1 MQKLFTTQFMWVT
14 MPLGVTL
21 KKIPLV
27 MRLFLVFMICSIS
40 LLHASGS
47 YAQTARISLNTK
59 NQTVQDVLEL
69 IEAKSDFSFFYNNR
83 HVDLNRKVSVSV
95 EEADI
100 FRVLDSVFSGTNV
113 GYSVVDNR
121 IVLSIKS
128 SDPVVAQNGKR
139 ITGSVVDVAG
149 VPIIGANVFVKGTTN
164 GAITD
169 VDGQFSLNVEKGD
182 MLEVSYIG
190 YLSYEIKIG
199 NEQTLA
205 ITLREDT
212 KTLDEVVVVG
222 YGTQKKGN
230 LTGSIATVKSEE
242 MTVAP
247 VSGTVN
253 SLGGRLPGLVSQ
265 QASGQPGADQA
276 KIKIRGFADDA
287 IWIVDGIETDF
298 NRIDPNQIE
307 SISILKDGSASIYG
321 ARAGNGVILVTTKRG
336 VIQKPT
342 VSINSS
348 ITFQGITT
356 MPKPVSS
363 GDYATLKREEW
374 LQSGKPESTA
384 PYTEEQIQKFY
395 DGTDPQYINTDWY
408 SELIRNWSPLNQHN
422 ISVRGGSEKI
432 KYYGF
437 LGYLGQESIWKHNGG
452 DYKRYNLQSNIDASI
467 TDRLSLQI
475 DLSLI
480 KSDNMTTVRGQQAGE
495 NTVWQDFWNTLPI
508 YPAHL
513 PDPTKISYADGKGTG
528 GAHVS
533 SNTDISGYSNDEKL
547 TFSGT
552 IALKYDF
559 KQIKGLSAKFFVN
572 YYDDIKFQKIFNRP
586 SSFYRYD
593 VASDTYISA
602 GGFGNSAQL
611 SKRDDRNKML
621 TRQFSVN
628 YNNTFVEDHS
638 LSVLALYEAIDYSGN
653 WMSASREDM
662 LTPSIEELF
671 VGNTET
677 MKNDGASSEMG
688 RKSFVGR
695 FNYSYKNRYL
705 VETTLRADASA
716 KFAPG
721 HRWGVFPSAS
731 LGWRITEESFME
743 NTRSVLDDLKIRGSY
758 GRSGNDAVGN
768 FQYLSGYKL
777 NGYYLLGDKSM
788 SGIATTG
795 LANPNLTWEK
805 FEIWN
810 VGLNYSFLNQLI
822 FGEGDV
828 FYRKRSGIPAKRSM
842 SLSPTFGASFPDENI
857 NSMTDRG
864 FELIV
869 GSSKQFKDFSYNIS
883 GNISWSRA
891 KWDHYEEQLYTD
903 PDQKRINQK
912 SGQWT
917 DREFG
922 YVSDGLFTSQEE
934 IDNLGFDQDN
944 KQNSSLRPGD
954 IRYVDVNGDKVLDW
968 KDQVEIGKG
977 TMPHWMYG
985 LNVNLKYK
993 DFDLSA
999 LFQGAFGYNS
1009 YITLWHNTLTYP
1021 QELFDLRWNEAN
1033 NVSDALYPRLGG
1045 ASTNDYK
1052 SDYFYKKAGYLRL
1065 KSLAIGYNLP
1075 EQLCSKLFIQ
1085 QCRIYFAGTNLF
1097 TFDKLRKYHI
1107 DPEAPSGQG
1116 GYYYPQQKT
1125 LSVGI
1130 NLSF

>member
-1 MQKLFTTQFMWVT
+1 MQKHFNTQQFWVPELFWFA
-14 MPLGVTL
+14 LN
-21 KKIPLV
+21 KIPRV
-27 MRLFLVFMICSIS
+27 MKLYIFLLFCSIG
-40 LLHASGS
+40 LAQAADS
-47 YAQTARISLNTK
+47 YAQKATVNLK
-59 NQTVQDVLEL
+59 MQNQTVQTVLNE
-69 IEAKSDFSFFYNNR
+69 IENQSEFSFFFNTK
-83 HVDLNRKVSVSV
+83 HVDLNRKVSVDADKS
-95 EEADI
+95 DI
-100 FRVLDSVFSGTNV
+100 FKVLDNIFAGTNV
-113 GYSVVDNR
+113 RYSVVDR
-121 IVLSIKS
+121 KIILSTESTSVSGIQ
-128 SDPVVAQNGKR
+128 QNKKTVNGTVKDEN
-139 ITGSVVDVAG
+139 GE
-149 VPIIGANVFVKGTTN
+149 PIIGANVMVKGTTD
-164 GAITD
+164 GTVTD
-169 VDGQFSLNVEKGD
+169 IDGHFSLNVKKGD
-182 MLEVSYIG
+182 LLEISYIG
-190 YLSYEIKIG
+190 YLSSEIEIG
-199 NEQTLA
+199 NEQSLA
-205 ITLREDT
+205 IVLKEDT

-247 VSGTVN
+247 VSSTIN

-265 QASGQPGADQA
+265 QTSGQPGADQA
-276 KIKIRGFADDA
+276 TIKVRGFSDNA
-287 IWIVDGIETDF
+287 IWIVDGIEMDF

-336 VIQKPT
+336 VQQKPT
-342 VSINSS
+342 ISVNSS
-348 ITFQGITT
+348 ITFQSITT

-363 GDYATLKREEW
+363 GDYATLRREEW

-395 DGTDPQYINTDWY
+395 EGTDPQYVNTDWY
-408 SELIRNWSPLNQHN
+408 NELIRNWSPLNQHN

-452 DYKRYNLQSNIDASI
+452 NYKRYNLQSNIDASI
-467 TDRLSLQI
+467 TNQLSMQL
-475 DLSLI
+475 DLSFI
-480 KSDNMTTVRGQQAGE
+480 KSDNMTTIRPQNNAG
-495 NTVWQDFWNTLPI
+495 VWQDLWNTLPV

-528 GAHVS
+528 GAHVT
-533 SNTDISGYSNDEKL
+533 SNTKLSGYSDEEKL
-547 TFSGT
+547 NLNGT
-552 IALKYDF
+552 IALKYAF
-559 KQIKGLSAKFFVN
+559 KQIKGLSAKFLFN
-572 YYDDIKFQKIFNRP
+572 YYDQISYVKLFNRP
-586 SSFYRYD
+586 STFYRYD
-593 VASDTYISA
+593 VASDTYINA

-611 SKRDDRNKML
+611 TQRDDRSKML
-621 TRQFSVN
+621 TRQFSIN
-628 YNNTFVEDHS
+628 YDNIFAEDHS

-653 WMSASREDM
+653 WMSASREDL

-705 VETTLRADASA
+705 LETILRADASA

-721 HRWGVFPSAS
+721 HRWGVFPSVS
-731 LGWRITEESFME
+731 MGWRISEESFMS
-743 NTRSVLDDLKIRGSY
+743 NTKSIVDDFKIRASY

-788 SGIATTG
+788 LGITTTG

-810 VGLNYSFLNQLI
+810 VGLNYSFLNRLI
-822 FGEGDV
+822 YGEGDV
-828 FYRKRSGIPAKRSM
+828 FYRKRSGIPATRTMSM
-842 SLSPTFGASFPDENI
+842 SPTFGATFPQENI
-857 NSMTDRG
+857 NSLNDRG
-864 FELIV
+864 FEFQI
-869 GSSKQFKDFSYNIS
+869 GSSKNFKNFSYDIS

-891 KWDHYEEQLYTD
+891 KWDHYEEQMYTD

-912 SGQWT
+912 SGQWI
-917 DREFG
+917 DRQFG
-922 YVSDGLFTSQEE
+922 YISDGLFTSQEE
-934 IDNLGFDQDN
+934 VDNLDFDQDN
-944 KQNSSLRPGD
+944 KQNTSLRPGD

-993 DFDLSA
+993 DFDLAA
-999 LFQGAFGYNS
+999 LFQGAFGYSS
-1009 YITLWHNTLTYP
+1009 YISLWHNTLTYP
-1021 QELFDLRWNEAN
+1021 QELFDLRWSENN
-1033 NVSDALYPRLGG
+1033 NVADALYPRLGG
-1045 ASTNDYK
+1045 AATNSYV

-1065 KSLAIGYNLP
+1065 KSFAIGYNLP
-1075 EQLCSKLFIQ
+1075 KDICSKLLIQ
-1085 QCRIYFAGTNLF
+1085 QCRVYFAGTNLF
-1097 TFDKLRKYHI
+1097 TLDKLSKYHI

-1116 GYYYPQQKT
+1116 GFYYPQQKT

>member
-1 MQKLFTTQFMWVT
+1 MQKLSITQFRWVS
-14 MPLGVTL
+14 MSLGLTL

-27 MRLFLVFMICSIS
+27 MKLFFVFMLSSIS

-47 YAQTARISLNTK
+47 YAQTARISLETK
-59 NQTVQDVLEL
+59 NQTVQEVLEQ
-69 IEAKSDFSFFYNNR
+69 IEAKSNFSFFYNNR

-95 EEADI
+95 DDADI
-100 FRVLDSVFSGTNV
+100 FKILDAVFSGTNV
-113 GYSVVDNR
+113 GYSVVENR
-121 IVLSIKS
+121 IVLSVKS
-128 SDPVVAQNGKR
+128 SNPVISQKGNK
-139 ITGSVVDVAG
+139 ITGTVVDAAG
-149 VPIIGANVFVKGTTN
+149 IPIIGANVMVKGTTN
-164 GAITD
+164 GAVTD
-169 VDGQFSLNVEKGD
+169 INGKFSLNVEKGD
-182 MLEVSYIG
+182 LLEVSYIG
-190 YLSYEIKIG
+190 YLSSEIKIG
-199 NEQTLA
+199 NEQSLAVTLK
-205 ITLREDT
+205 EDT

-222 YGTQKKGN
+222 YGTQKRGN

-247 VSGTVN
+247 VSSTIN

-265 QASGQPGADQA
+265 QTSGQPGADQA
-276 KIKIRGFADDA
+276 TISVRGFDCA
-287 IWIVDGIETDF
+287 IWIVDGIEMDF

-336 VIQKPT
+336 VQQKPT
-342 VSINSS
+342 ISVNSS

-363 GDYATLKREEW
+363 GDYATLRREEW

-395 DGTDPQYINTDWY
+395 DGTDPQYVNTDWY
-408 SELIRNWSPLNQHN
+408 NELIRNWSPLNQHN

-452 DYKRYNLQSNIDASI
+452 NYKRYNLQSNIDASI
-467 TDRLSLQI
+467 TSQLSMQL
-475 DLSLI
+475 DLSFI
-480 KSDNMTTVRGQQAGE
+480 KSDNMTTIRPQNNAG
-495 NTVWQDFWNTLPI
+495 VWQDLWNTLPV

-528 GAHVS
+528 GAHVT
-533 SNTDISGYSNDEKL
+533 SNTELSGYQNEEKL
-547 TFSGT
+547 NLNGT
-552 IALKYDF
+552 IALKYAF
-559 KQIKGLSAKFFVN
+559 KHIKGLSAKFLLN
-572 YYDDIKFQKIFNRP
+572 YYDQISYVKLFNRP
-586 SSFYRYD
+586 STFYRYD
-593 VASDTYISA
+593 VASDTYINA

-611 SKRDDRNKML
+611 TQRDDRSKML

-628 YNNTFVEDHS
+628 YDNTFAEDHS

-653 WMSASREDM
+653 WMSASREDL

-695 FNYSYKNRYL
+695 FNYSYKNKYL
-705 VETTLRADASA
+705 LETTLRADASA

-721 HRWGVFPSAS
+721 HRWGIFPSAS
-731 LGWRITEESFME
+731 VGWRISEESFMS
-743 NTRSVLDDLKIRGSY
+743 NTKSIVDDLKIRASY

-788 SGIATTG
+788 LGIATTG

-810 VGLNYSFLNQLI
+810 VGLNYSFLSRLI
-822 FGEGDV
+822 YGEGDV
-828 FYRKRSGIPAKRSM
+828 FYRKRSGIPATRTMSM
-842 SLSPTFGASFPDENI
+842 SPTFGATFPQENI
-857 NSMTDRG
+857 NSLNDRG
-864 FELIV
+864 FEFMV
-869 GSSKQFKDFSYNIS
+869 GSSKSFKNFSYDIS

-891 KWDHYEEQLYTD
+891 KWDHYEEQIYTD

-912 SGQWT
+912 SGQWV
-917 DREFG
+917 DRQFG
-922 YVSDGLFTSQEE
+922 YISDGLFTSQEE
-934 IDNLGFDQDN
+934 IDNLDFDQDN
-944 KQNSSLRPGD
+944 KQNTSLRPGD
-954 IRYVDVNGDKVLDW
+954 IRYVDVNGDRVLDW

-993 DFDLSA
+993 DFDLAA
-999 LFQGAFGYNS
+999 LFQGAFGYSS
-1009 YITLWHNTLTYP
+1009 YISLWHNTLTYP
-1021 QELFDLRWNEAN
+1021 QELFDLRWSENN
-1033 NVSDALYPRLGG
+1033 NVADALYPRLGG
-1045 ASTNDYK
+1045 AATNGHM

-1065 KSLAIGYNLP
+1065 KSFALGYNLSK
-1075 EQLCSKLFIQ
+1075 ELCTKLLIQ
-1085 QCRIYFAGTNLF
+1085 QCRVYFAGTNLF
-1097 TFDKLRKYHI
+1097 TFDKLSKYHI

-1116 GYYYPQQKT
+1116 GFYYPQQKT